1 MSSVCGKRLSNCY
14 PYLAESGRVFATGL
28 NDFGQLGISE
38 NKSYSLIL
46 QKRSSIGVGGFS
58 FVGVGF
64 DSSSRGVFAFWHG
77 ISFFRKFAQVH
88 LQLLLIVGSFKQ
100 KLNKKFKRRHS
111 TESSSSAI
119 IPSPSDLVRVPI
131 HMAKLTDGD
140 DSCTTPTSSLVDPIQ
155 GGAVGV
161 LVVRQ
166 NMNPA
171 SLHSV
176 SPDTFQTM
184 SDQITSPDVNASI
197 P

>member
-1 MSSVCGKRLSNCY
+1 MIY
-14 PYLAESGRVFATGL
+14 H
-28 NDFGQLGISE
+28 Q
-38 NKSYSLIL
+38 
-46 QKRSSIGVGGFS
+46 
-58 FVGVGF
+58 
-64 DSSSRGVFAFWHG
+64 
-77 ISFFRKFAQVH
+77 
-88 LQLLLIVGSFKQ
+88 LIVGSFKQ
-100 KLNKKFKRRHS
+100 KLNKKFKRRRP

-140 DSCTTPTSSLVDPIQ
+140 DSCTTPTSSLMDPVQ

-176 SPDTFQTM
+176 SLDAFQPM
-184 SDQITSPDVNASI
+184 SDQITSPDVNDSI